1 MTYNE
6 HTEQNLI
13 EAKAARAE
21 LSKVEGVVVGNIF
34 NADRGL
40 YLSNY
45 ANLVLNRQIDIFDDS
60 LLLLDNSRFQAAC
73 IISRGMI
80 ETHAFSRLLNK
91 RIEKILMNQNGI
103 KSVEKCLDVILK
115 FTNSSRF
122 KKSEQEKIKNGT
134 FDPNDFMFTEE
145 AKYRFENFLS
155 VSQHVA
161 DALKE
166 LYADEKEQTK
176 HKESQFELT
185 YDALSEHVHP
195 SQTSIYQYYTPETHL
210 VPTSMG
216 DIHAYDSAKLQCGRA
231 LHFIVDA
238 KNQLNWSSLLAKEIT
253 KRSNE

>member
-6 HTEQNLI
+6 HTEQSLI

-21 LSKVEGVVVGNIF
+21 LSKFDGVVVGNIVK
-34 NADRGL
+34 ADRGL

-60 LLLLDNSRFQAAC
+60 LLLLENSRFQAAC

-91 RIEKILMNQNGI
+91 KIEKILMNQSGI
-103 KSVEKCLDVILK
+103 QSVDKCLDVILK

-122 KKSEQEKIKNGT
+122 KKSEQEKIQKGT

-145 AKYRFENFLS
+145 AKYRFENSLS

-176 HKESQFELT
+176 QKESQFELT

-216 DIHAYDSAKLQCGRA
+216 DIHAYDSARLQCARA
-231 LHFIVDA
+231 LHFIVDTN
-238 KNQLNWSSLLAKEIT
+238 NQHHWSLMLSQEIT